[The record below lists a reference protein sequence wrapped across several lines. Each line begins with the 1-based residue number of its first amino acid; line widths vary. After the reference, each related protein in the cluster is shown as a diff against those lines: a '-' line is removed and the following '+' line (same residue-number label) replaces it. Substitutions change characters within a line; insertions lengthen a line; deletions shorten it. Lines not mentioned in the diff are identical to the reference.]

1 MLQNDRTGPGNISKF
16 SITSN
21 GGGGGSG
28 GSADLSP
35 GVVDYRYYES
45 VFTNN
50 VSATAAIIE
59 TGVGEGPAGKGVLD
73 NLPIRGGEKVEVE
86 VEDAQKNK
94 IQLNIDLHVNRVRDA
109 DPGTQQDLYFID
121 LASKEFFQNEQTR
134 VTERYE
140 GKISEN
146 VGKIVEDVLGSTLVE
161 NDATTYDLNFYGN
174 TKKPFYMCT
183 WLASRAVP
191 DGAGGGGGSGST
203 GGSGGG
209 DKGGSGGFLFFQTR
223 EGLYFK
229 SLDKIF
235 GKSSTKKYIY
245 NDTGLPVAGYDD
257 NILNYTIGSDID
269 LNQKMMM
276 GSYKNKTVFFDFMA
290 LEYKT
295 VDFDIEE
302 QDGKATNAGR
312 DFVVVNKDF
321 IKDPSRI
328 FHQIKD
334 IGTNPKGTGDSQ
346 LSEWKGDKKKPNFEY
361 EKTLVQTIMRYNQ
374 MLTVQTNI
382 VIPGDFTIK
391 AGDIV
396 EVDFPSAESSL
407 TRDKNKQTG
416 GKYMVASVCH
426 RVTPRET
433 FTSMGL
439 VRDSFGKKGGFG

>member
-1 MLQNDRTGPGNISKF
+1 MQNDRTGPGNIRKF
-16 SITSN
+16 TITGN
-21 GGGGGSG
+21 EGGEANLAG
-28 GSADLSP
+28 

-45 VFTNN
+45 VLTNS
-50 VSATAAIIE
+50 VSATATIIE
-59 TGVGEGPAGKGVLD
+59 TGNGEGVAKKGVLD
-73 NLPIRGGEKVEVE
+73 NLPIRGGEKVQIE
-86 VEDAQKNK
+86 VEDAQENK
-94 IQLNIDLHVNRVRDA
+94 LQLDIDMHVNRVRDA
-109 DPGTQQDLYFID
+109 DPSTQQDLYFID
-121 LASKEFFQNEQTR
+121 FASKEYFQNEQTR

-140 GKISEN
+140 GKISDN
-146 VGKIVEDVLGSTLVE
+146 VSKIVEDVLGSELVE
-161 NDATTYDLNFYGN
+161 VDTTSYDLNFFGN

-183 WLASRAVP
+183 WLASRSVP

-209 DKGGSGGFLFFQTR
+209 DKGGAGGYLFFQTR

-235 GKSSTKKYIY
+235 GKSPIKKFIY
-245 NDTGLPVAGYDD
+245 NDTGIPVPGYDD
-257 NILNYTIGSDID
+257 NVITYNIGSDID
-269 LNQKMMM
+269 LESKLTM

-302 QDGKATNAGR
+302 QDGKATNAGK
-312 DFVVVNKDF
+312 DYVVVNKDF
-321 IKDPSRI
+321 IEDPSRI

-346 LSEWKGDKKKPNFEY
+346 LSEWKSDKKKPNFEY

-382 VIPGDFTIK
+382 IIPGDFTIK
-391 AGDIV
+391 AGDII
-396 EVDFPSAESSL
+396 EVDFPSSESVL
-407 TRDKNKQTG
+407 ERDKNKQTG

-426 RVTPRET
+426 KM
-433 FTSMGL
+433 TSSDTLTSLGL